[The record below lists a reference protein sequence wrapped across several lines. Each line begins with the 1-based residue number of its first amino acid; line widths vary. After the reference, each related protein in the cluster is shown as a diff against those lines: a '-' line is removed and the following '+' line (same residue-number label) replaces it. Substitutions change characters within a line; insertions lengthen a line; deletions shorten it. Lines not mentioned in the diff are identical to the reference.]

1 MRRLILFGVVLP
13 LVAALGVFAATMP
26 ERDVSTF
33 PVEPGTER
41 TFPGEQLVAG
51 DRFTCHGV
59 VVLERPPHSN
69 GFAAVSSDGLSTG
82 TSVDGTVTIRCPT
95 DLSEI

>member
-26 ERDVSTF
+26 ERDSSTF
-33 PVEPGTER
+33 PVEPGTEQ
-41 TFPGEQLVAG
+41 TIPGERLVAG
-51 DRFTCHGV
+51 DRFTCHGSLV
-59 VVLERPPHSN
+59 PLQGRGYGAISSN
-69 GFAAVSSDGLSTG
+69 GLDTFTA
-82 TSVDGTVTIRCPT
+82 VDGSVTIHCPD